1 MILNPVLITAGVFA
15 GVGLTMT
22 SLYYLLSRFRPAIH
36 QLPPSPPQPQGPKS
50 TAAADLKEVLS
61 IIPVIYHSNNEGFSD
76 CSVCLSSFEEGE
88 KVRFLPDC
96 GHGYHAV
103 CIDKWLCTQLS
114 CPFCRSPVST
124 PAKSLVAEPEAGE
137 SSTASR
143 TLLSIKMA
151 FWRNR
156 TPRDSSTGDEGSNGG
171 GTPGHEREESSPV

>member
-1 MILNPVLITAGVFA
+1 MTLNPVLITAGVFA

-36 QLPPSPPQPQGPKS
+36 ELPPPPPQRNS
-50 TAAADLKEVLS
+50 TAADLKEVLS
-61 IIPVIYHSNNEGFSD
+61 MIPVIYYSNNEGFRD

-103 CIDKWLCTQLS
+103 CIDKWFCTQLS
-114 CPFCRSPVST
+114 CPFCRSPVQT

-143 TLLSIKMA
+143 TLMSIKMA
-151 FWRNR
+151 FWPNR
-156 TPRDSSTGDEGSNGG
+156 TRRYSSTGDEGSSGG
-171 GTPGHEREESSPV
+171 GAPGHEREESSPV